1 MLIPKTS
8 KMRTTK
14 SKSLFLSK
22 SFKILKNAREINN
35 IPNNRNNS
43 IQLEKNSKLSFNN
56 ENTKRKM
63 NLTNSIPL
71 TKQKSLINKNELKL
85 PFLYSKDKKK
95 KKEINIPLDE
105 QRIINYQ
112 KMKKYRIK
120 LVKASKAKNEVDNVY
135 ELFKDNGLQF
145 LFPSKKK
152 NLFQNN
158 LNNINNIN
166 INNNF
171 LNKNNPNI
179 PQIQNPPK
187 KLRLNLSSE
196 DIKDLKYKLVSPKS
210 DSNNIKE
217 PNKKQNLEENEEI
230 YKPSFQKY
238 MKLQTL
244 ASMKFRPILGETSTD
259 LVKFLKKIELIRK
272 EVINN
277 YIDEINN
284 VENRYNIE
292 RPMEDFNF
300 KTKMQGLY
308 HQKWKNLFKLKDY
321 QELFCENLKGKIS
334 SKNYDIMQRNFRNI
348 FLMCFSSGIPK
359 NDII

>member
-63 NLTNSIPL
+63 NLTNSIPF
-71 TKQKSLINKNELKL
+71 TKQKSLIIKNELKL

-158 LNNINNIN
+158 INNIN
-166 INNNF
+166 INNMKNINNMQNMNNIQNNRNNLDIIKN
-171 LNKNNPNI
+171 LNNKNQNIPNMNINIMPNMNSIPNMNNNYNPMMKFENNEQGIPQNQMINDINEFQKNNPNL
-179 PQIQNPPK
+179 K
-187 KLRLNLSSE
+187 KMNFEDLMKNANNNFEKEKKSE
-196 DIKDLKYKLVSPKS
+196 PYDINMIL
-210 DSNNIKE
+210 
-217 PNKKQNLEENEEI
+217 NKKGDKEDSEEND
-230 YKPSFQKY
+230 K
-238 MKLQTL
+238 
-244 ASMKFRPILGETSTD
+244 
-259 LVKFLKKIELIRK
+259 
-272 EVINN
+272 
-277 YIDEINN
+277 
-284 VENRYNIE
+284 
-292 RPMEDFNF
+292 
-300 KTKMQGLY
+300 
-308 HQKWKNLFKLKDY
+308 
-321 QELFCENLKGKIS
+321 
-334 SKNYDIMQRNFRNI
+334 
-348 FLMCFSSGIPK
+348 
-359 NDII
+359 

>member
-1 MLIPKTS
+1 MMIPKTS

-14 SKSLFLSK
+14 SKSLFQSK
-22 SFKILKNAREINN
+22 SLKLLKNAREINN
-35 IPNNRNNS
+35 IPNNRNS
-43 IQLEKNSKLSFNN
+43 SMQLEKYSKLSYNN

-63 NLTNSIPL
+63 NLTNL
-71 TKQKSLINKNELKL
+71 TPFMKQKSLIIKNDLKL
-85 PFLYSKDKKK
+85 PLLYHKDKKN
-95 KKEINIPLDE
+95 KKELNIPLDE

-112 KMKKYRIK
+112 KMKKYRVK
-120 LVKASKAKNEVDNVY
+120 LVKASKAKNEIDHVY

-145 LFPSKKK
+145 LFPPKKK
-152 NLFQNN
+152 NYFFQNN
-158 LNNINNIN
+158 INEIN

-171 LNKNNPNI
+171 LNKNNPNN
-179 PQIQNPPK
+179 PNQSPPK

-196 DIKDLKYKLVSPKS
+196 DINDLKYKLVSPKS

-217 PNKKQNLEENEEI
+217 PVKKQNLEENVEI

-244 ASMKFRPILGETSTD
+244 ASMKFRPVLGETSTD

>member
-63 NLTNSIPL
+63 NLTNSIPF

-112 KMKKYRIK
+112 KMKKYRVK

-152 NLFQNN
+152 NNLFQNDINN
-158 LNNINNIN
+158 LNN
-166 INNNF
+166 NNF
-171 LNKNNPNI
+171 LDKNNPNM
-179 PQIQNPPK
+179 PIQNPPK

-217 PNKKQNLEENEEI
+217 PIKKQNLEENVEI

-259 LVKFLKKIELIRK
+259 LVEFLKKIELIRK

-292 RPMEDFNF
+292 RPIEDFNF
-300 KTKMQGLY
+300 KTKMQGIY
-308 HQKWKNLFKLKDY
+308 NQKWKNLFKLRDY
-321 QELFCENLKGKIS
+321 QDLFCENLKGKIS
-334 SKNYDIMQRNFRNI
+334 SKNYDIMQKNFRNI
-348 FLMCFSSGIPK
+348 FLMCFSSGMPK

>member
-1 MLIPKTS
+1 
-8 KMRTTK
+8 
-14 SKSLFLSK
+14 
-22 SFKILKNAREINN
+22 
-35 IPNNRNNS
+35 
-43 IQLEKNSKLSFNN
+43 
-56 ENTKRKM
+56 
-63 NLTNSIPL
+63 
-71 TKQKSLINKNELKL
+71 
-85 PFLYSKDKKK
+85 
-95 KKEINIPLDE
+95 
-105 QRIINYQ
+105 
-112 KMKKYRIK
+112 MKKYRIK

-179 PQIQNPPK
+179 PPIQNPPK